1 LLVGI
6 FYVSLQHKINKMKNL
21 NAVGVVIGRF
31 QAPELHEGHTG
42 LLDHVTE
49 NHKNVVVFLGIP
61 RIQNSKRNPLDFATR
76 RKMVQNVY
84 PDVIV
89 LPLDDN
95 RSDHKWSTQID
106 NAIRSM
112 FPETDAVLYGSRD
125 SFIPHY
131 HGNHSTEEYPQVD
144 SHNATD
150 LRAEAA
156 NTPLDSDEFR
166 SGVIYGI
173 HRQRPVTYPTVD
185 VVVVDGD
192 KILLARKPS
201 ETLFRF
207 VGGFVDRTDENWEMA
222 ARRELYE
229 ETKLS
234 ALKMHYVC
242 SQAVE
247 DWRYAREENGI
258 MTTLF
263 MTYAWDQ
270 MGRPEAS
277 DDIAEV
283 KWLNI
288 KDLFSV
294 ITDPSQGNG
303 HVPNKNYVFHIEDK
317 IVPEHIKLME
327 TFIKKVVEENLITL
341 K

>member
-1 LLVGI
+1 
-6 FYVSLQHKINKMKNL
+6 MKNL
-21 NAVGVVIGRF
+21 NTVGVIIGRF
-31 QAPELHEGHTG
+31 QTPELHEGHTG
-42 LLDHVTE
+42 LLDHVTD
-49 NHKNVVVFLGIP
+49 NHKNVVVFLGVP

-76 RKMVQNVY
+76 RKMVQNIY

-95 RSDHKWSTQID
+95 RSDHKWSAQID
-106 NAIRSM
+106 NTLRSM

-125 SFIPHY
+125 SFIPSY
-131 HGNHSTEEYPQVD
+131 HGKHATEAYPQVQ

-156 NTPLDSDEFR
+156 SEALASDEFR
-166 SGVIYGI
+166 AGVIYGI
-173 HRQRPVTYPTVD
+173 AKQRPVTYPTVD
-185 VVVVDGD
+185 VVVVDGE

-207 VGGFVDRTDENWEMA
+207 VGGFVDRTDKNWEMA

-242 SQAVE
+242 SQAIE

-263 MTYAWDQ
+263 MTHVWDQ
-270 MGRPEAS
+270 MGRAEAS

-283 KWLNI
+283 KWFNI
-288 KDLFSV
+288 KDLFTV
-294 ITDPSQGNG
+294 TTEPNQGGG
-303 HVPNKNYVFHIEDK
+303 HVPKKIYDFKIEDK
-317 IVPEHIKLME
+317 IVPEHIELMQ

>member
-1 LLVGI
+1 
-6 FYVSLQHKINKMKNL
+6 MKNL
-21 NAVGVVIGRF
+21 NTVGVIIGRF
-31 QAPELHEGHTG
+31 QTPELHEGHIG
-42 LLDHVTE
+42 LLDHVTD
-49 NHKNVVVFLGIP
+49 NHKNVVVFLGVP
-61 RIQNSKRNPLDFATR
+61 RIQNTKRNPLDFATR
-76 RKMVQNVY
+76 RKMVQSIY
-84 PDVIV
+84 PEVIV

-106 NAIRSM
+106 NTLRSM

-125 SFIPHY
+125 SFIPSY
-131 HGNHSTEEYPQVD
+131 HGKHATEPYPQVQ

-156 NTPLDSDEFR
+156 ATPLDSDDFR
-166 SGVIYGI
+166 AGVIYGI
-173 HRQRPVTYPTVD
+173 HKQRPVTYPTVD
-185 VVVVDGD
+185 VVMVDGE

-207 VGGFVDRTDENWEMA
+207 VGGFVDRTDKNWEMA

-234 ALKMHYVC
+234 ALKMQYVC

-247 DWRYAREENGI
+247 DWRYAKEENGI

-283 KWLNI
+283 KWFNI
-288 KDLFSV
+288 KDFFTV
-294 ITDPSQGNG
+294 TAEQSQGDG
-303 HVPNKNYVFHIEDK
+303 HMPKRIYDFKIEDK
-317 IVPEHIKLME
+317 IVPEHITLME

-341 K
+341 KLS

>member
-1 LLVGI
+1 
-6 FYVSLQHKINKMKNL
+6 MKNF
-21 NAVGVVIGRF
+21 NTVGVVIGRF

-42 LLDHVTE
+42 LLDHVTK
-49 NHKNVVVFLGIP
+49 NHKNVVVFLGIA
-61 RIQNSKRNPLDFATR
+61 RIQHTKRNPLDFTSR
-76 RKMVQNVY
+76 RKMIQNVY

-95 RSDHKWSTQID
+95 RSDSKWSIQID
-106 NAIRSM
+106 NTLRSM
-112 FPETDAVLYGSRD
+112 FPEYDAVLYGSRD

-131 HGNHSTEEYPQVD
+131 HGKHSTEEYPQID
-144 SHNATD
+144 LHNATN
-150 LRAEAA
+150 LRAEVAA
-156 NTPLDSDEFR
+156 TPLDSDEFR
-166 SGVIYGI
+166 AGVIYGI
-173 HRQRPVTYPTVD
+173 YKQRPITYPTVD

-192 KILLARKPS
+192 KILLARKPD

-207 VGGFVDRTDENWEMA
+207 VGGFVDRTDANWEMA

-234 ALKMHYVC
+234 ALGMEYVC

-247 DWRYAREENGI
+247 DWRYKGLDNGI

-263 MTYAWDQ
+263 ITHAWDQ

-283 KWLNI
+283 KWFNI
-288 KDLFSV
+288 KDLYSV
-294 ITDPSQGNG
+294 VTEPSQGDG
-303 HVPNKNYVFHIEDK
+303 HIPKRNYTFNIENK
-317 IVPEHIKLME
+317 IVPEHVELMQN
-327 TFIKKVVEENLITL
+327 FIKKIT
-341 K
+341 KDAK